1 MLVIYVIFE
10 CELQKK
16 AKEGKTHRYLIFVIF
31 AFFGKPE
38 LLTSLTN
45 LEEKPAR
52 IKHAF
57 ISTRL
62 KL

>member
-1 MLVIYVIFE
+1 LIR
-10 CELQKK
+10 K
-16 AKEGKTHRYLIFVIF
+16 AKEGKTHRHLIFVVV
-31 AFFGKPE
+31 AFFGKGKPE
-38 LLTSLTN
+38 LFTSLTT
-45 LEEKPAR
+45 LQEKPAR

>member
-1 MLVIYVIFE
+1 VVRV
-10 CELQKK
+10 QRK

-31 AFFGKPE
+31 AFLGKPE

-45 LEEKPAR
+45 LEERPSR

-57 ISTRL
+57 ISTPL